1 MCSSA
6 IMHSWLQYLAPHI
19 AHWCPSNGKVDTQ
32 CRLQRLRVLNKSRFG
47 LLSARVTFNH
57 CSIAQCSCD
66 PSCLLLQLLHT
77 PWFDTPRTPIFVGAS
92 LTFKRTTAL
101 LSHCHHCFLGYNS
114 IQFNLS
120 GVKHKLRYGGELRL
134 FCCLRSCVSGIWC
147 SICTCLSRGEVQA
160 TSRKVQAIP
169 RLCYFKVQS
178 AANNRKPVNSTAT
191 AFGPV

>member
-1 MCSSA
+1 MHVCMCSSA

-47 LLSARVTFNH
+47 LLSARVMFNH

-77 PWFDTPRTPIFVGAS
+77 PWFDTPRTPIFVDAS

-101 LSHCHHCFLGYNS
+101 LFHCHHCFLGYNS
-114 IQFNLS
+114 IQFNSIQFRQCVLIWETCIDLS
-120 GVKHKLRYGGELRL
+120 IKWSISSLLRDSLLILRISISSMRANSIL
-134 FCCLRSCVSGIWC
+134 F
-147 SICTCLSRGEVQA
+147 
-160 TSRKVQAIP
+160 
-169 RLCYFKVQS
+169 LCQDWVE
-178 AANNRKPVNSTAT
+178 
-191 AFGPV
+191 

>member
-47 LLSARVTFNH
+47 LLSARVMFNH

-77 PWFDTPRTPIFVGAS
+77 PWFDTPRTPIFVDAS

-101 LSHCHHCFLGYNS
+101 LFHCHQFTTLIQCRGAQLAFVVGLITTTLQFFLSFSFDIIALAGPSTIDCLDIY
-114 IQFNLS
+114 FWCTC
-120 GVKHKLRYGGELRL
+120 HRL
-134 FCCLRSCVSGIWC
+134 LVFFPW
-147 SICTCLSRGEVQA
+147 ICTSC
-160 TSRKVQAIP
+160 K
-169 RLCYFKVQS
+169 
-178 AANNRKPVNSTAT
+178 
-191 AFGPV
+191 